1 MNKMSLEDSEKWL
14 RDQAYKTYSD
24 TYDVW
29 DMLHEDTKCR
39 ARRAVEAGITEQVG
53 FKGLK
58 TGLISEE
65 ALSTEIK
72 NRNDESYP
80 TKKRKSLEHPI
91 THRVIALACL
101 NRPTKLGYDEYF
113 AFWFDTLI
121 TTITTSEENQRLRDY
136 QKVFVL
142 GVDCWREMYER
153 AGIILVEI
161 PPLGTNEDKSKHGIN
176 VKKKSRVKK

>member
-1 MNKMSLEDSEKWL
+1 MTKMSLEDSEKWL
-14 RDQAYKTYSD
+14 RDRAYKTYSD

-29 DMLHEDTKCR
+29 DMLHKDTKSR

-65 ALSTEIK
+65 ALATVIK
-72 NRNDESYP
+72 KRNDESYP
-80 TKKRKSLEHPI
+80 NKKRLSLEHPI

-101 NRPTKLGYDEYF
+101 NNPTKLEYDEYF
-113 AFWFDTLI
+113 AFWFNTLV

-136 QKVFVL
+136 QDRFVL
-142 GVDCWREMYER
+142 GVDCWKEMYER
-153 AGIILVEI
+153 AGITLVEM

-176 VKKKSRVKK
+176 IKRKSRVKK